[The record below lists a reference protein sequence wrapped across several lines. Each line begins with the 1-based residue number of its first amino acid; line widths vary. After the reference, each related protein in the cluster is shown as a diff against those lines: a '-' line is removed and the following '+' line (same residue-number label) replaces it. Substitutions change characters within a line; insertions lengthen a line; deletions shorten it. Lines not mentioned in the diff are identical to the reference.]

1 MIRSSQRLWYW
12 GSTQFLV
19 LGMTLFVGWAGLVR
33 CWGVEGKSNRPST
46 APSETASSAK
56 AGVEGKSD
64 DSPWADQIKEITFD
78 DLKLDLKKGKEYDAS
93 LLTEKVKQLVGK
105 HVRIR
110 GFLYPSFKQSGITQ
124 FVLVYD
130 DCPPVDNCII
140 VEMVPPN
147 TIDYVVH
154 AIDVEGIFSI
164 RELIAPDG
172 KVHAIYH
179 MDGKEVRLVPGVRAP
194 RSKCGC

>member
-12 GSTQFLV
+12 GSTQFLI

-33 CWGVEGKSNRPST
+33 CWGDEGKSNRPST

-56 AGVEGKSD
+56 AGVERKSD
-64 DSPWADQIKEITFD
+64 DSLWADQIKEITFD
-78 DLKLDLKKGKEYDAS
+78 DLKLDLKKEKDYDAS
-93 LLTEKVKQLVGK
+93 LLTEKVKQLEGK
-105 HVRIR
+105 PVRIR
-110 GFLYPSFKQSGITQ
+110 GWIYPSFQAKGITR
-124 FVLVYD
+124 FALVYD
-130 DCPPVDNCII
+130 DCYLVDNCIV
-140 VEMVPPN
+140 VEMTPPA

-164 RELIAPDG
+164 RELTAPDG

-179 MDGKEVRLVPGVRAP
+179 MEAKKVRLVPEVRAP
-194 RSKCGC
+194 RSRCGC